1 MIRANDL
8 ILAENHYYSMDCYET
23 QLNNNVLVVGTSGS
37 GKTRSIVSPN
47 ILQACGSYIIS
58 DPKGN
63 LYQKY
68 RGYLESVGYVVKK
81 LDFIRPDRSAHYNFF
96 RYIHSEKDILKIA
109 HMIFPLVGI
118 FL

>member
-1 MIRANDL
+1 MIRPNDL

-47 ILQACGSYIIS
+47 ILQATGSYIIS

-68 RGYLESVGYVVKK
+68 RRYLEEKGYSEALLEK
-81 LDFIRPDRSAHYNFF
+81 LFWSNWLRLF
-96 RYIHSEKDILKIA
+96 
-109 HMIFPLVGI
+109 
-118 FL
+118 